1 MKHYDVLIATPGAM
15 LEAQY
20 VKSLVETLNLNVMN
34 SSGHN
39 TPYPKKLVVFNLFYS
54 IILQLLISRTSWC
67 LVRK

>member
-20 VKSLVETLNLNVMN
+20 VKSLVEMLNLDVMN

-39 TPYPKKLVVFNLFYS
+39 TPTLK
-54 IILQLLISRTSWC
+54 TSC
-67 LVRK
+67 V